1 MTQAAQAPSV
11 ADAAAAGASTI
22 GPMRRPNFNYLLY
35 GGIFIIV
42 VLFLFGLLGP
52 LFFDVSQAKV
62 GATVPSQPPSWEHP
76 LGTDVPGRDIFALLI
91 LGTPQTLKI
100 GLIAGLVGLG
110 IGAFLGLS
118 SGYFGGVIDTVIRIA
133 TDVFLTIPTLAIL
146 IVVAS
151 MVRVLSIEGM
161 ALIVASLAW
170 MAPTRTIRSQFLTLR
185 ERRYI
190 QLARLSGQ
198 SHMEIIFMEIMPNL
212 IPYIAATL
220 VPAVSTGI
228 LAAIGLEILGLGP
241 SDLPSLGMLI
251 FWAQYYDAVFRG
263 MWWWFLPPII
273 VLVLIF
279 SSLFMISAGL
289 DRLSNPR
296 LRSS

>member
-1 MTQAAQAPSV
+1 VSQAIEAPSV
-11 ADAAAAGASTI
+11 AEAAATGAAKSRV
-22 GPMRRPNFNYLLY
+22 GRRHINFMLWGGVAILVLLA
-35 GGIFIIV
+35 
-42 VLFLFGLLGP
+42 LFGYLGP

-62 GATVPSQPPSWEHP
+62 GAVEPSQPPSWAHP
-76 LGTDVPGRDIFALLI
+76 LGTDVPGRDIFAVLM
-91 LGTPQTLKI
+91 LGTPETLKI
-100 GLIAGLVGLG
+100 GLIAGAVGLG
-110 IGAFLGLS
+110 IGVFLGLS
-118 SGYFGGVIDTVIRIA
+118 SGYFGGAIDNVVRIA

-170 MAPTRTIRSQFLTLR
+170 MAPTRTIRAQVLTLR

-190 QLARLSGQ
+190 QLARLSGH
-198 SHMEIIFMEIMPNL
+198 SHMEIIFAEIMPNL

-220 VPAVSTGI
+220 VLAVSSGI

-241 SDLPSLGMLI
+241 ANLPSLGMLI

-296 LRSS
+296 LRSN

>member
-1 MTQAAQAPSV
+1 MTQLDQAPAV
-11 ADAAAAGASTI
+11 AEAAALGAITS
-22 GPMRRPNFNYLLY
+22 PRYRRDVNFLLW
-35 GGIFIIV
+35 GGIGIIV
-42 VLFLFGLLGP
+42 VLLLFGIVGP
-52 LFFDVSQAKV
+52 LFYDVSQSKV
-62 GATVPSQPPSWEHP
+62 GMTVPSQPPSWEHP
-76 LGTDVPGRDIFALLI
+76 LGTDVPGRDILAVLM

-100 GLIAGLVGLG
+100 GLIAGAVGLG
-110 IGAFLGLS
+110 IGAVLGLI
-118 SGYFGGVIDTVIRIA
+118 SGYFGGIVDTVIRIA

-170 MAPTRTIRSQFLTLR
+170 MAPTRTIRSQVLTLR

-190 QLARLSGQ
+190 QLARLSGH
-198 SHMEIIFMEIMPNL
+198 SHMEIIFMEVLPNL

-220 VPAVSTGI
+220 VLAVSTGI

-241 SDLPSLGMLI
+241 SELPSLGMLI

-263 MWWWFLPPII
+263 MWWWFLPPIL

-279 SSLFMISAGL
+279 SSLFMISTGL
-289 DRLSNPR
+289 DQLSNPR
-296 LRSS
+296 LRQN

>member
-1 MTQAAQAPSV
+1 MTEATHLPPLAAPLSIDPAVRGKP
-11 ADAAAAGASTI
+11 
-22 GPMRRPNFNYLLY
+22 RRRVN
-35 GGIFIIV
+35 GM
-42 VLFLFGLLGP
+42 LLGGMAIMAFVALIGLVGP
-52 LFFDVSQAKV
+52 LLVDTQLATV
-62 GATVPSQPPSWEHP
+62 GATIPTQPPSWEHL
-76 LGTDVPGRDIFALLI
+76 LGTDVQGRDVLALLI

-100 GLIAGLVGLG
+100 GLIAGFVGLAVG
-110 IGAFLGLS
+110 VVLGLI
-118 SGYFGGVIDTVIRIA
+118 SGYFGGWADTVIRLV

-170 MAPTRTIRSQFLTLR
+170 MAPTRTIRSQMLTLR
-185 ERRYI
+185 ERRYV
-190 QLARLSGQ
+190 QLARLSGL
-198 SHMEIIFMEIMPNL
+198 SHFEVIFTEIMPNL

-220 VPAVSTGI
+220 VLSVSTGI

-241 SDLPSLGMLI
+241 SHLPSLGMLI
-251 FWAQYYDAVFRG
+251 FWAQFYDALFRG
-263 MWWWFLPPII
+263 MWWWVLPPII

-279 SSLFMISAGL
+279 SGLFMISAGL
-289 DRLSNPR
+289 DRLANPR